1 MLDTILLCVLL
12 IIAVLVMIFTVIS
25 MSSKKHISEENE
37 FLKKE
42 IRSLSSAQEKLS
54 ESVNVRLDI
63 VRDQLHKDTMQTE
76 QKLDNMRQAMV
87 DSISKMQ
94 QSNNIQLDVIRKTV
108 DEKLQDTLD
117 KKLNESFKIVSDRLE
132 QVYKGLGE
140 MQSLANGVGDL
151 KKVLSNV
158 KTRGVLGEYQL
169 GAILEQI
176 LSPEQYEKNVKTKKG
191 SRELVEFAIKLPGD
205 DGSPVWLPI
214 DAKFPVDAYQYLLDA
229 YDTSD
234 ASLVESALKQ
244 LKTRVKGFAKD
255 IQTKYIS
262 PPETTDFAI
271 MFLPVEGLY
280 AELVRAGMVEE
291 LQNEYR
297 ICITGPT
304 TMGAL
309 LNSIQM
315 GFKTLAIQKR
325 SNEVWKVLS
334 AVKGEFDTFASV
346 LTKAQDRINQAN
358 EELDKLVGVRTRQI
372 QKKLGEVQALPTAEA
387 ESFLL
392 TDNNV

>member
-12 IIAVLVMIFTVIS
+12 IIAVLVMFFTVIS